1 MSASYKNV
9 SEHSLDDLKHYHRE
23 ATNFFASELMM
34 LKEVIPKITD
44 ERQTKAAL
52 LLISCTQTGA
62 ALLQLANQTDS
73 FTTESIMLSRAFME
87 KITNFCYAS
96 ICDEKE
102 YRAFILH
109 PIYKHYYN
117 VTRLREEDLDFDT
130 TSELDTTFLDE
141 KVKARKEKQEK
152 LKNIPIVREALEMFS
167 LRKSNKPSWTN
178 KSLDQRIEE
187 IGKWGNL
194 PWTNK
199 NLNQRIE
206 VIEKWG
212 KLLDVFFTLSK
223 LQYYSDASEALHGSL
238 YGCSYGVGAFDPE
251 FDREKEGELDKKL
264 YKDSACNL
272 LHLGMLIHETFTLI
286 SYSAD
291 IKEIWGHSYDNRG
304 MALNLHFHILEKKI
318 PGLDKK

>member
-1 MSASYKNV
+1 MEKEKKYK
-9 SEHSLDDLKHYHRE
+9 SISGHSLDDLKHYHRE

-44 ERQTKAAL
+44 ERQAKAAL

-87 KITNFCYAS
+87 KVTNFCYVS

-109 PIYKHYYN
+109 PIYKHYHY
-117 VTRLREEDLDFDT
+117 VGSIKREDDIDF
-130 TSELDTTFLDE
+130 ENLEEGQKL
-141 KVKARKEKQEK
+141 RKEKQEK
-152 LKNIPIVREALEMFS
+152 LKKVAIVQEALQIFS
-167 LRKSNKPSWTN
+167 DKNPKMNWT
-178 KSLDQRIEE
+178 K
-187 IGKWGNL
+187 K
-194 PWTNK
+194 T
-199 NLNQRIE
+199 LNQRIE
-206 VIEKWG
+206 ALEQWG
-212 KLLDVFFTLSK
+212 KFLDVFFRLSK
-223 LQYYSDASEALHGSL
+223 IQYYSDASEALHGSL

-251 FDREKEGELDKKL
+251 FDRDKDGELDKKL

-286 SYSAD
+286 NYSSD
-291 IKEIWGHSYDNRG
+291 IKEIWEHSYNNRG

>member
-1 MSASYKNV
+1 LEKEESYKSV

-34 LKEVIPKITD
+34 LKEVIPRITN

-96 ICDEKE
+96 ICDAKE

-109 PIYKHYYN
+109 PIYKHFHN
-117 VTRLREEDLDFDT
+117 AGMLKEEDLDFDT
-130 TSELDTTFLDE
+130 LDTTFLVDR
-141 KVKARKEKQEK
+141 VSARKEKQEK
-152 LKNIPIVREALEMFS
+152 LKKIPIVKEALAMFS
-167 LRKSNKPSWTN
+167 ETKS
-178 KSLDQRIEE
+178 
-187 IGKWGNL
+187 NL
-194 PWTNK
+194 PWTKK
-199 NLNQRIE
+199 NLNQRIK

-212 KLLDVFFTLSK
+212 KLLDVFFTLNK

-238 YGCSYGVGAFDPE
+238 YGCVYGVGVFDPE
-251 FDREKEGELDKKL
+251 FNQEIESELDKKL

-286 SYSAD
+286 NYSAD
-291 IKEIWGHSYDNRG
+291 IKELWSHSYDNRG
-304 MALNLHFHILEKKI
+304 MALSLLFHILERKI
-318 PGLDKK
+318 PSLGKK

>member
-1 MSASYKNV
+1 MEKERKYKSV
-9 SEHSLDDLKHYHRE
+9 SSHSLEDLKHYHRE
-23 ATNFFASELMM
+23 ATNFFAAELMI

-44 ERQTKAAL
+44 ERQAKAVL

-87 KITNFCYAS
+87 KITNFCYVS

-109 PIYKHYYN
+109 PIYKHYHY
-117 VTRLREEDLDFDT
+117 VGSIKLEDDFDRLEENQK
-130 TSELDTTFLDE
+130 S
-141 KVKARKEKQEK
+141 RKEQQDK
-152 LKNIPIVREALEMFS
+152 LKKVAIVQEALQIFS
-167 LRKSNKPSWTN
+167 DKNPNMNWT
-178 KSLDQRIEE
+178 K
-187 IGKWGNL
+187 
-194 PWTNK
+194 K

-206 VIEKWG
+206 ALEKWG
-212 KLLDVFFTLSK
+212 KFLDIFFRLSK
-223 LQYYSDASEALHGSL
+223 TQYYSGASEALHGSL
-238 YGCSYGVGAFDPE
+238 YGCGYGIGAFDPD
-251 FDREKEGELDKKL
+251 FDRNKEDELNKKL

-286 SYSAD
+286 NYSTD
-291 IKEIWGHSYDNRG
+291 IKKIWEHSYNNRG

-318 PGLDKK
+318 PGLGKNN